1 MVWTSPRAIFLL
13 TVLTEHSA
21 QNHDCSI
28 LVYLPSWQHLS
39 FVHVEELKLAIG
51 FQLHSH
57 LYTSKLTSDLVT
69 CKIWSNFF
77 SMNFTASIRG
87 LFAIGL
93 LGTLCGGAF
102 YTSCEC
108 YLSWTEIVS
117 NWGEGA
123 GCGHSFE
130 GSPLWSGLSDWSCN
144 ILNVLSVFKHYEIRM
159 FLFESY
165 LINFSFLCFFFP
177 WSGHDFFLFF
187 PHWFCYHSV
196 MPQGNAS
203 HFHLLFREVS
213 NTVKHK
219 MKEWRCLRCEWDET
233 ATSWAVHFLVPG
245 FSELV
250 VCVRAVFCR

>member
-1 MVWTSPRAIFLL
+1 MQYSNRMLWTSPRAIFLL

-102 YTSCEC
+102 YSSCEC

-117 NWGEGA
+117 NWEKVLDVGIALGV
-123 GCGHSFE
+123 H
-130 GSPLWSGLSDWSCN
+130 PSGQAWVIDHATF
-144 ILNVLSVFKHYEIRM
+144 SVF
-159 FLFESY
+159 
-165 LINFSFLCFFFP
+165 
-177 WSGHDFFLFF
+177 
-187 PHWFCYHSV
+187 
-196 MPQGNAS
+196 
-203 HFHLLFREVS
+203 
-213 NTVKHK
+213 
-219 MKEWRCLRCEWDET
+219 
-233 ATSWAVHFLVPG
+233 
-245 FSELV
+245 
-250 VCVRAVFCR
+250 